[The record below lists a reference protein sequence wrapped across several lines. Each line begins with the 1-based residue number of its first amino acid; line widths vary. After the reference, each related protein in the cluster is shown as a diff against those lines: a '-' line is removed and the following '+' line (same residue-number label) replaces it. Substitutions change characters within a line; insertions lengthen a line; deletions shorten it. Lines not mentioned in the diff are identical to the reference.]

1 MVDST
6 LTKVTDTLSEFMQR
20 KNDEQH
26 QPAQPSLKYAYI
38 WQNLDNL
45 FQQLD
50 QQDVNDL
57 NLKFMTL
64 TCEKINAKN

>member
-1 MVDST
+1 MTESLSDFMDS
-6 LTKVTDTLSEFMQR
+6 R
-20 KNDEQH
+20 KTTAVQH
-26 QPAQPSLKYAYI
+26 PAQSSFHFAYI

-57 NLKFMTL
+57 NLEFMKL
-64 TCEKINAKN
+64 TIAKISAKNLGQ

>member
-1 MVDST
+1 M
-6 LTKVTDTLSEFMQR
+6 KR
-20 KNDEQH
+20 RNDVQQ
-26 QPAQPSLKYAYI
+26 QPTSAPLKYGYI

-64 TCEKINAKN
+64 TCEKISAKNVGH